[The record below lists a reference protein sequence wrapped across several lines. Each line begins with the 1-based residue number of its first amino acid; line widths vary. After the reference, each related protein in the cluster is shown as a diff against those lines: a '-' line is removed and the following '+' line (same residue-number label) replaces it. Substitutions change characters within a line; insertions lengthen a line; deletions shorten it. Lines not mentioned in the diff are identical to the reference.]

1 MSPGRNDCSTRPLVA
16 SSDADQRNAEI
27 GPLLAAQM
35 CHGFPDCYLEG
46 RLHHT
51 GQKMASAHGAVPE
64 PKYRVKVEAC
74 LAVVAFRDVPEQA
87 ENFALL
93 ADDDRPVGFGGEVE
107 PADPGFGKGAD
118 RRHRGATDALL
129 VSEVGD
135 P

>member
-1 MSPGRNDCSTRPLVA
+1 VVDGVADAACALQPSPVPML
-16 SSDADQRNAEI
+16 DADQRNAEI
-27 GPLLAAQM
+27 GPFLAAQM
-35 CHGFPDCYLEG
+35 CHGFPDRYLKG

-93 ADDDRPVGFGGEVE
+93 ADDDRLVVFRGEVE
-107 PADPGFGKGAD
+107 PADPGFG
-118 RRHRGATDALL
+118 RRRPPT
-129 VSEVGD
+129 
-135 P
+135 PTRR